1 MHTAPL
7 SSLSIASSLACLA
20 LSSPLRTAASPASLV
35 HPRQPHPDPQP
46 GVISVPIRR
55 RNAGNLKRR
64 DVESFKKHAA
74 NMRAKYGGVPPN
86 EFFAANSTTKGKKRA
101 GSVPMTSYQDSEWYG
116 EIDVGTPAT
125 PFSVV
130 LDTGSSDLILAEAN
144 CSGCSSSTPG
154 YTPSS
159 SSTSATS
166 SQSFSITYGSGS
178 ASGTLVQDTIRIAN
192 YTQTS
197 QTFAACDTLDNIV
210 DGTISGILGLGWST
224 IASSGATPLVQ
235 ALAQANKLPEEV
247 FGFAF
252 ETHTFTTTSSPT
264 AAGGTLTIGGL
275 NTSLYTG
282 SINWVDIV
290 QPAGYWA
297 IPLGGVSVGGTE
309 LGITS
314 DQTVIDTGTTLI
326 GVPTSTAETI
336 YAQISNSQAINLDG
350 VSGYYAFPC
359 SQDVDV
365 ALTFGNVSYAI
376 DSSQFNAGA
385 VDSQGTL
392 CLGAVFALETGSSS
406 VSYIVGDAFL
416 TGVYNAYRFTDPPA
430 VGFAKLGSGGS
441 TSTSG
446 STDSTSS
453 SSGSSTSGAG
463 SAVAK
468 VGVSLATVVAALVG
482 IFMA

>member
-20 LSSPLRTAASPASLV
+20 LSPLRTAASPAPLA

-86 EFFAANSTTKGKKRA
+86 EFFGTNSTTKGKKRA

-482 IFMA
+482 VFMAS